1 MNCCICVGSDE
12 IVAVEHFGEF
22 KGIKS
27 GGLHVLGFDLCGM
40 CWSTKRVTSRITEN
54 RVRCETKTKDNVFVT
69 IAVAVQQQIIRDS
82 AFDAI
87 YKLTEPSQQIDS
99 YVANVIRGHV
109 PKLDLD
115 EVFVQKDELAQEC
128 QNELE
133 KKMHEYGFIIHS
145 VLVTDVEPAANV
157 KAAMNEINASRRL
170 REAAN
175 DRAEAEKIIKVKE
188 AEADAQAKFLQ
199 GQGIARQR
207 GAIIDGLKE
216 SLGAAEQ
223 SISPERVTELLLITQ
238 YFDTLEKVSQGKGN
252 TIFLS
257 HNPSALGELS
267 QQVRD
272 GMMQGIAGAPSM
284 MPMSR

>member
-1 MNCCICVGSDE
+1 MSE
-12 IVAVEHFGEF
+12 FG
-22 KGIKS
+22 
-27 GGLHVLGFDLCGM
+27 
-40 CWSTKRVTSRITEN
+40 
-54 RVRCETKTKDNVFVT
+54 
-69 IAVAVQQQIIRDS
+69 
-82 AFDAI
+82 
-87 YKLTEPSQQIDS
+87 Y
-99 YVANVIRGHV
+99 
-109 PKLDLD
+109 
-115 EVFVQKDELAQEC
+115 
-128 QNELE
+128 
-133 KKMHEYGFIIHS
+133 IIHS

-272 GMMQGIAGAPSM
+272 GMMQGIAG
-284 MPMSR
+284 